1 MAHVY
6 IPDQIRTKLD
16 DKSYKCVLFR
26 VSLESK
32 AYVLFDLVSKKVVIN
47 RDVIFEEDERWNSG
61 RSKA

>member
-6 IPDQIRTKLD
+6 VPDQIRTKLD
-16 DKSYKCVLFR
+16 DKSYKCVLFH

-32 AYVLFDLVSKKVVIN
+32 AYVLYDLVSKKVVIS